1 MLLDTY
7 DDPPRRWPALLL
19 GVLLGAV
26 LASVA
31 LYYGLRTVL
40 PLNAHSLFDTLLHRQ
55 TEVRT
60 PLPTVIASIQ
70 RLQRLETI
78 VYNTDTVVE
87 GLRTSQY
94 LPDLLFGD
102 KLVLLVHGQS
112 IAGIDLGQID
122 AKDIRVDGNGG
133 IAVHLPPPQI
143 FVTSL
148 DNTRTKVYSRSTG
161 LFVEADPNLETEVRE
176 RAESEIRDAAISGGI
191 LKSAT
196 ANAQTTLTTLLNS
209 LGFSTVSFS

>member
-1 MLLDTY
+1 MLADTY
-7 DDPPRRWPALLL
+7 DDPPRRWPSLLL
-19 GVLLGAV
+19 GLLLGAV
-26 LASVA
+26 LACVGV
-31 LYYGLRTVL
+31 YYGLRAVL
-40 PLNAHSLFDTLLHRQ
+40 PINAHSLLNSVLHRQ

-112 IAGIDLGQID
+112 IAGIDLGQFD
-122 AKDIRVDGNGG
+122 PKDIRVDGNGG
-133 IAVHLPPPQI
+133 IAVHLPAPQI

-176 RAESEIRDAAISGGI
+176 RAENEIRDAAITGGI